1 MPVQACALSRR
12 AEAGPSNKGLVGCGS
27 WQSNAATDR
36 PKAGPSSYLMDSPVC
51 AVAKHSPPSL
61 PLNHLLCRSFGSSG
75 LLSPCPRLRA
85 FLCKDARCT
94 SAWTSSP
101 SMTTSCSDCARKVAC
116 EMAAH
121 PHRSP
126 GAAAGRPAAHRPS
139 TRIQLLIAA
148 QWLLTLFGIFCLIGA
163 AVVIALTPE
172 AWPL

>member
-1 MPVQACALSRR
+1 MWILAKQCRHRQTESRTKLLLDGLTSLRRRKALS
-12 AEAGPSNKGLVGCGS
+12 
-27 WQSNAATDR
+27 
-36 PKAGPSSYLMDSPVC
+36 
-51 AVAKHSPPSL
+51 SL
-61 PLNHLLCRSFGSSG
+61 PLNHLLCRSLGSTG
-75 LLSPCPRLRA
+75 LLSPCPHLRA

-101 SMTTSCSDCARKVAC
+101 SMKTSCSDCVRKAAC

-126 GAAAGRPAAHRPS
+126 GAATGRPAPHRPS